1 MDITKVIA
9 WILQPGKFRIRYHVS
24 NWDESGENGLMSAKR
39 GNFPYIPAQIQPIAV
54 CEDERRS
61 RALLMVQHDM
71 ICSPI
76 NSINSVAV
84 KTL

>member
-1 MDITKVIA
+1 
-9 WILQPGKFRIRYHVS
+9 
-24 NWDESGENGLMSAKR
+24 MSAKR